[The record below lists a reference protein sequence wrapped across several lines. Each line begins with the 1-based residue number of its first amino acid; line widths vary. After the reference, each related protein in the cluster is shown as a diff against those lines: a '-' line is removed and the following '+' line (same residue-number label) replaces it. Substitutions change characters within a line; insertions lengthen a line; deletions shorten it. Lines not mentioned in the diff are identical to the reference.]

1 MGKEFIAF
9 LKEYGVIGL
18 AIAVII
24 GGKLNT
30 LITAIV
36 DGLLMPIITFFVP
49 GGEWRNAS
57 LDIGS
62 VHLKVGLVAGA
73 TIDFLIVALIV
84 FYFSKKVLREEQVHK
99 K

>member
-49 GGEWRNAS
+49 GGAWREAT

-62 VHLKVGLVAGA
+62 VRLRLGMVAGA

-84 FYFSKKVLREEQVHK
+84 FYFSKKILKEEQVHK